1 MIKDKI
7 TTYDYNKGQDN
18 NILLWLKDI
27 IMNKGQDNNI
37 LLWIKD
43 KITTYYYE

>member
-1 MIKDKI
+1 M
-7 TTYDYNKGQDN
+7 NKGQDN
-18 NILLWLKDI
+18 NIWLW
-27 IMNKGQDNNI
+27 KGQDNNI

>member
-1 MIKDKI
+1 M
-7 TTYDYNKGQDN
+7 
-18 NILLWLKDI
+18 

-37 LLWIKD
+37 WLWIKDKITTYDMNKGQDNNIWLWIKD

>member
-1 MIKDKI
+1 M
-7 TTYDYNKGQDN
+7 NKGQH
-18 NILLWLKDI
+18 I

>member
-1 MIKDKI
+1 MIMNKGQDNNIWLWIKDKI
-7 TTYDYNKGQDN
+7 TTYDYDY
-18 NILLWLKDI
+18 
-27 IMNKGQDNNI
+27 KGQDNNI